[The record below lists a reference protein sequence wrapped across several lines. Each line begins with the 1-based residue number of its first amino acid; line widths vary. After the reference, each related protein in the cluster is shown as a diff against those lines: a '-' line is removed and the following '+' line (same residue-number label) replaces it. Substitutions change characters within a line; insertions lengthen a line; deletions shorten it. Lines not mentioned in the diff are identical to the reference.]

1 MNNESTGDNSQVTRR
16 VLIGNAVGLGSVTT
30 AMGAVQAA
38 QAAEAP
44 KNPAARAVVDQQAHR
59 DEAGCPLVI
68 SGVLPRLGVSAGL
81 KGPRS
86 ESGIGAVMPWAGRLW
101 FVTYTSHTSTTGSGT
116 GLFYV
121 DEDMQVHKHPASV
134 VGTYANRF
142 VHVESEQMILGPHVI
157 DADNKV
163 RTIESLADYRFTAT
177 IRHLKDPAN
186 KVYILGMESHF
197 FEVDLRTL
205 KAELLFTLN
214 KNLRL
219 PNGSK
224 PHYKGGF
231 TAGDRVIVANNTYHE
246 RDETEGT
253 STGGRLAEWDGRGDW
268 DIIESTAFNDVAG
281 IPMGDHANAF
291 ATGWD
296 RASVILRVLNRGKW
310 SRYRLPKGSHTY
322 DQAWYTEWPRIREVE
337 TERFLM
343 DMHGL
348 FYELPRLAYG
358 GQIYG
363 VTPVCRHMRIVPD
376 FCSWRGLLVLA
387 GNQVTAC
394 TGNAHMVGEPQSNL
408 WFGKTD
414 DLWSLGKPQGW
425 GGPWRDTPVQPGQP
439 SDPYLMTGF
448 EHKCLHLAHKAGEPV
463 QFVVEI
469 DFLGNGTWA
478 PYTQLTVDSGGYAH
492 HEFPAGFSAHWIR
505 LKADRPCVATAQF
518 VYT

>member
-1 MNNESTGDNSQVTRR
+1 MKKDSQVTRR
-16 VLIGNAVGLGSVTT
+16 DLMEKAV
-30 AMGAVQAA
+30 AMGGMAAGVGASQAA
-38 QAAEAP
+38 QAAEDDQDRLAGD
-44 KNPAARAVVDQQAHR
+44 AAVNRKIEGMESD
-59 DEAGCPLVI
+59 CPLVI
-68 SGVLPRLGVSAGL
+68 SGVIPRLGVSAGL
-81 KGPRS
+81 NGPRS
-86 ESGIGAVMPWAGRLW
+86 ESGIGALMPWADRLW
-101 FVTYTSHTSTTGSGT
+101 FVTYTAHTSTTGSGT

-121 DEDMQVHKHPASV
+121 DEHMRVHKHPASV

-142 VHVESEQMILGPHVI
+142 VHAESEQMIVGPHVI
-157 DADNKV
+157 DTDNKV
-163 RTIESLADYRFTAT
+163 RTIEALTDYRLTAT
-177 IRHLKDPAN
+177 MRHLKDPAN
-186 KVYILGMESHF
+186 KVYVLGMESHF
-197 FEVDLRTL
+197 FEVDIRTL
-205 KAELLFTLN
+205 KTELLFTLN
-214 KNLRL
+214 KNLKL
-219 PNGSK
+219 PDGFK

-246 RDETEGT
+246 RDETEGV
-253 STGGRLAEWDGRGDW
+253 STGGRLAEWKGRGEW

-281 IPMGDHANAF
+281 TPMGDHANAF

-296 RASVILRVLNRGKW
+296 RASVMLCVLNRGKW
-310 SRYRLPKGSHTY
+310 SRYRLPKGSHTH

-358 GQIYG
+358 GQVHG
-363 VTPVCRHMRIVPD
+363 VTPICRHMRIVPD

-394 TGNAHMVGEPQSNL
+394 TGNAHLVGEPQSNL

-414 DLWSLGKPQGW
+414 DLWGFGKPQGW
-425 GGPWRDTPVQPGQP
+425 GGPWRDTPIQPGQP

-448 EHKCLHLAHKAGEPV
+448 EHKCLHVAHRAAEPV
-463 QFVVEI
+463 DFVVEV

-478 PYTQLTVDSGGYAH
+478 PYVQLRVDAAGYAC
-492 HEFPAGFSAHWIR
+492 HEFPAGFSAHWVR
-505 LKADRPCVATAQF
+505 LRADRPCVATAQF